1 MSELRVELY
10 DVKVTDGYWLRRV
23 VRDRLRC
30 EVGSAAD
37 LIDDFAR
44 VCRDPERRSE
54 ESVIEHYCSVLGE
67 IDRYAAIVPLL
78 RSLDLITEACYSR
91 LDDYYKKCRR
101 QLHAFYEDAVYDVPI
116 VDSCVCVDDEEVDK

>member
-1 MSELRVELY
+1 MSKLRVELD

-30 EVGSAAD
+30 EISSAAD

-44 VCRDPERRSE
+44 VCRDPERRTDF
-54 ESVIEHYCSVLGE
+54 SVIDRYCSILGD

-101 QLHAFYEDAVYDVPI
+101 QLHVFFEGAVYDVPI
-116 VDSCVCVDDEEVDK
+116 VGSCVCVDDEEVDK